1 MILKKKAASSYFKA
15 LFTNGM
21 NDTYKKTVFI
31 GGIDSD
37 TMKLIIE
44 WAYTRSVVIDTSNV
58 EKLLPA
64 ADQFQELGLKTKCSE
79 FLENNLHY
87 ENVIG
92 IRRFVNAYFCNSLR
106 DSSFIFLMYK

>member
-1 MILKKKAASSYFKA
+1 
-15 LFTNGM
+15 M
-21 NDTYKKTVFI
+21 NDTYKQTVFI

-44 WAYTRSVVIDTSNV
+44 WAYTRSVTIDSSNV

-64 ADQFQELGLKTKCSE
+64 ADQFQELGLKTKCAE
-79 FLENNLHY
+79 FLESNLHY

-92 IRRFVNAYFCNSLR
+92 IRRFATLYYCNSLR
-106 DSSFIFLMYK
+106 DAAHSYLM